1 MAKRKGDFEEQ
12 FGKFFEEVT
21 PEERKK
27 YLEDTL
33 RVKNGR

>member
-1 MAKRKGDFEEQ
+1 MRDKKSFEEQ
-12 FGKFFEEVT
+12 FGSFFDEVT

-33 RVKNGR
+33 RV